1 MEFNRQEGAPTMA
14 LREVIRIDEEKCDG
28 CGECV
33 TSCAEGAIAIIDGKA
48 RLVSEVYCDGLGA
61 CLGHCPQG
69 AITLEK
75 REAEAFDEAETH
87 THLERFRARKPQLAS
102 IPVLSAPSSGC
113 PGSIMRSLGH
123 RAPAPPNGDG
133 LADRAVPSELMNWPV
148 QMALV
153 SPAAPYFKGADIL
166 LVADCVPFACAD
178 FHQRF
183 LRGKPVI
190 IGCPKLDQTEPYIKK
205 LAEIIRAA
213 EPASLTVVHMEVP
226 CCSGM
231 TRIAQYAREIAGSAL
246 PLTDVTVGI
255 DGEVKAGAKAPA
267 RVPRS

>member
-1 MEFNRQEGAPTMA
+1 MA

-33 TSCAEGAIAIIDGKA
+33 ISCAEGAIAIIDGKA
-48 RLVSEVYCDGLGA
+48 RLVGELYCDGLGA

-69 AITLEK
+69 AITTET
-75 REAEAFDEAETH
+75 REAEAFDEAKTRVR
-87 THLERFRARKPQLAS
+87 LEKLRARKAEPTP
-102 IPVLSAPSSGC
+102 IPVLSALPQC
-113 PGSIMRSLGH
+113 PGSMPRSLGH
-123 RAPAPPNGDG
+123 RAPALSNGDG

-153 SPAAPYFKGADIL
+153 SPAAPDFQGADLL

-178 FHQRF
+178 FHRRF

-190 IGCPKLDQTEPYIKK
+190 IGCPKLDQAERYVQK
-205 LAEIIRAA
+205 LAEILRAA

-226 CCSGM
+226 CCSGL
-231 TRIAQYAREIAGSAL
+231 TRIAEYAREIAGSTL

-255 DGEVKAGAKAPA
+255 GGEVKETREAPA
-267 RVPRS
+267 PAARA